1 MLKKGM
7 KKIFDSFYFLSKFS
21 LSFILLFC
29 VFFLIYLLYTNYQN
43 ENEVSKLQIELENE
57 LRGNINENSEFIK
70 NISKEILETKKA
82 LTNIEQLLKENS
94 NKESKVDLTSI
105 NESIDLLN
113 KNFNS
118 LSYEIS
124 SMKNKNAE
132 VQSKN
137 NPKLVGQ
144 SINEVVE
151 LIKIKF
157 ENNMNFDREL
167 KYLKTILENN
177 KNPILEKL
185 SILKINKYKG
195 HVFLEDQFNDEVNL
209 YLKNIMNENNNLFN
223 KIFLP
228 YINLSPSSENIIFD
242 EKILILEETKFFI
255 KNRNISKA
263 YDSISRIENY
273 KVFFKVSLNEMKNYN
288 TFIAEISK
296 LNNV

>member
-1 MLKKGM
+1 M
-7 KKIFDSFYFLSKFS
+7 KKVFDSLYVFSKFS
-21 LSFILLFC
+21 LSFILLLC
-29 VFFLIYLLYTNYQN
+29 VFVLIYLLYTNYQN
-43 ENEVSKLQIELENE
+43 EDEVSKLQIELENE
-57 LRGNINENSEFIK
+57 LRENINENSEFIK
-70 NISKEILETKKA
+70 NISKEILETKTT
-82 LTNIEQLLKENS
+82 LTNIEKLIKENS

-118 LSYEIS
+118 LNYEIS
-124 SMKNKNAE
+124 SIKNKNTEDQA
-132 VQSKN
+132 KN
-137 NPKLVGQ
+137 NTELINQ

-151 LIKIKF
+151 LVKIKY
-157 ENNMNFDREL
+157 ENNMDFDREL
-167 KYLKTILENN
+167 RYLETILENN

-185 SILKINKYKG
+185 SILKRNKYKG
-195 HVFLEDQFNDEVNL
+195 HLFLEDQFNEEVNL

-255 KNRNISKA
+255 KNRNIIKA
-263 YDSISRIENY
+263 YNSISKIENY
-273 KVFFKVSLNEMKNYN
+273 KVFFKVSLNEMNNYN
-288 TFIAEISK
+288 NFITEISK

>member
-1 MLKKGM
+1 M

-43 ENEVSKLQIELENE
+43 ENEVSKLQIELEDE

-82 LTNIEQLLKENS
+82 LKNIEQLLKENS
-94 NKESKVDLTSI
+94 NKESKVDLTTI

-273 KVFFKVSLNEMKNYN
+273 KIFFKVSLNEMKNYN
-288 TFIAEISK
+288 SFITEISK

>member
-1 MLKKGM
+1 M